1 MLLRPRNG
9 FRCMMQESGS
19 FPSHHRPSDRLWQA
33 EGETRDVGPFSHL
46 DQWSVGG
53 RKKYKSAGISGVP
66 ARVSGGR
73 GEEREKS
80 NGGVKT
86 TSLDQAHGSYLDA
99 R

>member
-46 DQWSVGG
+46 SQWSVGG
-53 RKKYKSAGISGVP
+53 GRKIQIG
-66 ARVSGGR
+66 RDFGGPCVGLR
-73 GEEREKS
+73 GEGREAREVER
-80 NGGVKT
+80 
-86 TSLDQAHGSYLDA
+86 GSEDDVL
-99 R
+99 RPGSWKLLRR